1 MGNFKVGDTF
11 DDIKASFLRK
21 ERVSLQ
27 NSNENG
33 ANYITDATVDDII
46 RHITHGTGV
55 GAWTRTGGLIGEAKL
70 IHGFSPDLR
79 IMVFYFVEE
88 NRIGF
93 LIEQD
98 GVVENDYALDYAL
111 DYAFGAQD
119 VVFDTKDVSGSRK
132 MFWDKVSDLYAR
144 AVLDEME
151 DAFERDAF
159 GPVMG

>member
-33 ANYITDATVDDII
+33 VNYIKDATVDDII

-70 IHGFSPDLR
+70 IHGFSPDLL

-93 LIEQD
+93 LFEQD
-98 GVVENDYALDYAL
+98 DIVSNDYAFEYS
-111 DYAFGAQD
+111 FGQQD
-119 VVFDTKDVSGSRK
+119 VRFDMSDMEKSRK
-132 MFWDKVSDLYAR
+132 VFWDKVSDLYAR
-144 AVLDEME
+144 AVLDEMDE
-151 DAFERDAF
+151 AFERDTF
-159 GPVMG
+159 GPIID

>member
-70 IHGFSPDLR
+70 IHGFSPDLL

-93 LIEQD
+93 LFEQEYI
-98 GVVENDYALDYAL
+98 VSNDYAFEYS
-111 DYAFGAQD
+111 FGQQD
-119 VVFDTKDVSGSRK
+119 VRFDVSDMEKSRK
-132 MFWDKVSDLYAR
+132 VFWDKVNNLYAR

-151 DAFERDAF
+151 DAFERNAF
-159 GPVMG
+159 GPVID

>member
-11 DDIKASFLRK
+11 NDIKASFLRK

-33 ANYITDATVDDII
+33 VNYIKDATVDDII

-70 IHGFSPDLR
+70 IHGFSPDLL

-93 LIEQD
+93 LFEQD
-98 GVVENDYALDYAL
+98 DIVSNDYAFEYS
-111 DYAFGAQD
+111 FGQQD
-119 VVFDTKDVSGSRK
+119 VRFDVSDMEKSRK
-132 MFWDKVSDLYAR
+132 VFWDKVSDLYAR
-144 AVLDEME
+144 AVLDEMDE
-151 DAFERDAF
+151 AFERDTF
-159 GPVMG
+159 GPIID

>member
-33 ANYITDATVDDII
+33 VNYIKDATVDDII

-70 IHGFSPDLR
+70 IHGFSPDLL

-93 LIEQD
+93 LFEQD
-98 GVVENDYALDYAL
+98 DIVSNDYAFEYS
-111 DYAFGAQD
+111 FGQQD
-119 VVFDTKDVSGSRK
+119 VRFDVSDMEKSRK
-132 MFWDKVSDLYAR
+132 VFWDKVSDLYAR
-144 AVLDEME
+144 AVLDEMDE
-151 DAFERDAF
+151 AFERYTF
-159 GPVMG
+159 GPIID

>member
-33 ANYITDATVDDII
+33 VNYIMDATVDDII

-55 GAWTRTGGLIGEAKL
+55 GAWTRTGGLIGETKL
-70 IHGFSPDLR
+70 IHGFSPDLL

-93 LIEQD
+93 LFEQD
-98 GVVENDYALDYAL
+98 DIVSNDYAFEYS
-111 DYAFGAQD
+111 FGQQD
-119 VVFDTKDVSGSRK
+119 VRFDVSDMEKSRK
-132 MFWDKVSDLYAR
+132 VFWDKVSDLYAR
-144 AVLDEME
+144 AVLDEMDE
-151 DAFERDAF
+151 AFERDTF
-159 GPVMG
+159 GPIID

>member
-1 MGNFKVGDTF
+1 MVNFKVGDTF

-33 ANYITDATVDDII
+33 VNYITDATVDDII
-46 RHITHGTGV
+46 RHITNGTGV
-55 GAWTRTGGLIGEAKL
+55 GSWSRTGGLIGEVKL
-70 IHGFSPDLR
+70 IHGFSPDLL
-79 IMVFYFVEE
+79 IMVFYFAEE

-93 LIEQD
+93 LFEQD
-98 GVVENDYALDYAL
+98 DVVSNDYALEYS
-111 DYAFGAQD
+111 FGPQD
-119 VVFDTKDVSGSRK
+119 VAFNTKDVGGSRK

-144 AVLDEME
+144 AVLDEKD

-159 GPVMG
+159 GSVIG

>member
-33 ANYITDATVDDII
+33 VNYIKDATVDDII

-70 IHGFSPDLR
+70 IHGFSPDLL

-93 LIEQD
+93 LFEQD
-98 GVVENDYALDYAL
+98 DIVSNDYAFEYS
-111 DYAFGAQD
+111 FGQQD
-119 VVFDTKDVSGSRK
+119 VGFDVSDMEKSRK
-132 MFWDKVSDLYAR
+132 VFWDKVSDLYAR
-144 AVLDEME
+144 AVLDEMDE
-151 DAFERDAF
+151 AFERDTF
-159 GPVMG
+159 GPIID

>member
-11 DDIKASFLRK
+11 DDIKASFLHK

-33 ANYITDATVDDII
+33 VNYIMDATVDDII

-55 GAWTRTGGLIGEAKL
+55 GAWTRTGGLIGETKL
-70 IHGFSPDLR
+70 IHGFSPDLL

-93 LIEQD
+93 LFEQD
-98 GVVENDYALDYAL
+98 DIVSNDYAFEYS
-111 DYAFGAQD
+111 FGQQD
-119 VVFDTKDVSGSRK
+119 VRFDVSDMEKSRK
-132 MFWDKVSDLYAR
+132 VFWDKVSDLYAR
-144 AVLDEME
+144 AVLDEMDE
-151 DAFERDAF
+151 AFERDTF
-159 GPVMG
+159 GPIID

>member
-21 ERVSLQ
+21 ERVSLK

-70 IHGFSPDLR
+70 IHDFSPDLLIR
-79 IMVFYFVEE
+79 MFYFVEE

-93 LIEQD
+93 LFEQD
-98 GVVENDYALDYAL
+98 DIVSNDYAFEYS
-111 DYAFGAQD
+111 FGQQD
-119 VVFDTKDVSGSRK
+119 VRFDVSNMEKSRK
-132 MFWDKVSDLYAR
+132 VFWDKVSDLYAR
-144 AVLDEME
+144 AVLDEMDE
-151 DAFERDAF
+151 AFERDTF
-159 GPVMG
+159 GPIID

>member
-11 DDIKASFLRK
+11 NDIKASFLRK

-33 ANYITDATVDDII
+33 VNYIMDATVDDII

-55 GAWTRTGGLIGEAKL
+55 GAWTRTGGLIGETKL
-70 IHGFSPDLR
+70 IHGFSPDLL

-93 LIEQD
+93 LFEQD
-98 GVVENDYALDYAL
+98 DIVSNDYAFEYS
-111 DYAFGAQD
+111 FGQQD
-119 VVFDTKDVSGSRK
+119 VRFDVSDMEKSRK
-132 MFWDKVSDLYAR
+132 VFWDKVSDLYAR
-144 AVLDEME
+144 AVLDEMDE
-151 DAFERDAF
+151 AFERDTF
-159 GPVMG
+159 GPIID

>member
-33 ANYITDATVDDII
+33 VNYIKDATVDDII

-70 IHGFSPDLR
+70 IHGFSPDLL

-93 LIEQD
+93 LFEQD
-98 GVVENDYALDYAL
+98 DIVSNDYAFEYS
-111 DYAFGAQD
+111 FGQQD
-119 VVFDTKDVSGSRK
+119 VRFDVSDMEKSRK
-132 MFWDKVSDLYAR
+132 VFWDKVSDLYAR
-144 AVLDEME
+144 AVLDEMDE
-151 DAFERDAF
+151 AFERDTF
-159 GPVMG
+159 GPIID

>member
-11 DDIKASFLRK
+11 DDIKESFLRK

-46 RHITHGTGV
+46 RHVTHGTGV

-70 IHGFSPDLR
+70 IHGFSPDLLIR
-79 IMVFYFVEE
+79 MFYFVEE

-93 LIEQD
+93 LFEQD
-98 GVVENDYALDYAL
+98 GVVANDYAL

-119 VVFDTKDVSGSRK
+119 VMFDTEDVSGSRE
-132 MFWDKVSDLYAR
+132 MFWSKVGDLYAR
-144 AVLDEME
+144 AVLDEMD
-151 DAFERDAF
+151 DAFERDTF
-159 GPVMG
+159 GPIID

>member
-33 ANYITDATVDDII
+33 VNYIKDATVDDII

-70 IHGFSPDLR
+70 IHGFSPDLL

-93 LIEQD
+93 LFEQD
-98 GVVENDYALDYAL
+98 DIVSNDYAFEYS
-111 DYAFGAQD
+111 FGQQD
-119 VVFDTKDVSGSRK
+119 VRFDVSDMEKSCK
-132 MFWDKVSDLYAR
+132 VFWDKVSDLYAR
-144 AVLDEME
+144 AVLDEMDE
-151 DAFERDAF
+151 AFERDTF
-159 GPVMG
+159 GPIID

>member
-1 MGNFKVGDTF
+1 MGNFKVGNTF
-11 DDIKASFLRK
+11 DEIKASFLRK

-46 RHITHGTGV
+46 RHVTHGTGV
-55 GAWTRTGGLIGEAKL
+55 GSWTRTGGLIGEAKL
-70 IHGFSPDLR
+70 IHGFSPDLL
-79 IMVFYFVEE
+79 IMIFYFFEE

-93 LIEQD
+93 LFEQD
-98 GVVENDYALDYAL
+98 GVVANDYAL

-119 VVFDTKDVSGSRK
+119 VVFDTEDVSGSRE
-132 MFWDKVSDLYAR
+132 MFWSKVGDLYAR
-144 AVLDEME
+144 AVLDEMD

-159 GPVMG
+159 GPIMD

>member
-70 IHGFSPDLR
+70 IHGFSPDLL

-93 LIEQD
+93 LFEQEYI
-98 GVVENDYALDYAL
+98 VSNDYAFEYS
-111 DYAFGAQD
+111 FGQQD
-119 VVFDTKDVSGSRK
+119 VRFDVSDMEKSRK
-132 MFWDKVSDLYAR
+132 VFWDKVSNLYAR

-151 DAFERDAF
+151 DAFERNAF
-159 GPVMG
+159 GPVID

>member
-33 ANYITDATVDDII
+33 VNYIKDATVDDII

-70 IHGFSPDLR
+70 IHGFSPALL

-93 LIEQD
+93 LFEQD
-98 GVVENDYALDYAL
+98 DIVSNDYAFEYS
-111 DYAFGAQD
+111 FGQQD
-119 VVFDTKDVSGSRK
+119 VRFDVSDMEKSRK
-132 MFWDKVSDLYAR
+132 VFWDKVSDLYAR
-144 AVLDEME
+144 AVLDEMDE
-151 DAFERDAF
+151 AFERDTF
-159 GPVMG
+159 GPIID

>member
-33 ANYITDATVDDII
+33 VNYIKDATVDDII

-70 IHGFSPDLR
+70 IHGFSPDLL

-93 LIEQD
+93 LFEQD
-98 GVVENDYALDYAL
+98 DIVSNDYAFEYS
-111 DYAFGAQD
+111 FGQQD
-119 VVFDTKDVSGSRK
+119 VRFDVSDMEKSRK
-132 MFWDKVSDLYAR
+132 VFWDKVSDLYAR
-144 AVLDEME
+144 AVLDEMNE
-151 DAFERDAF
+151 AFERDTF
-159 GPVMG
+159 GPIID

>member
-33 ANYITDATVDDII
+33 VNYIKDATVDDII

-55 GAWTRTGGLIGEAKL
+55 GAWTRTGGLIGETKL
-70 IHGFSPDLR
+70 IHGFSPDLL

-93 LIEQD
+93 LFEQD
-98 GVVENDYALDYAL
+98 DIVSNDYAFEYS
-111 DYAFGAQD
+111 FGQQD
-119 VVFDTKDVSGSRK
+119 VRFDVSDMEKSRK
-132 MFWDKVSDLYAR
+132 VFWDKVSDLYAR
-144 AVLDEME
+144 AVLDEMDE
-151 DAFERDAF
+151 AFERDTF
-159 GPVMG
+159 GPIID

>member
-33 ANYITDATVDDII
+33 VNYIMDATVDDII

-70 IHGFSPDLR
+70 IHGFSPDLL

-93 LIEQD
+93 LFEQD
-98 GVVENDYALDYAL
+98 DIVSNDYAFEYS
-111 DYAFGAQD
+111 FGQQD
-119 VVFDTKDVSGSRK
+119 VRFDVSDMEKSRK
-132 MFWDKVSDLYAR
+132 VFWDKVSDLYAR
-144 AVLDEME
+144 AVLDEMDE
-151 DAFERDAF
+151 AFERDTF
-159 GPVMG
+159 GPIID

>member
-11 DDIKASFLRK
+11 DDIKESFLRK

-46 RHITHGTGV
+46 RHVTHGTGV

-70 IHGFSPDLR
+70 IHGFSPDLLIR
-79 IMVFYFVEE
+79 IFYFVEE

-93 LIEQD
+93 RFEQD
-98 GVVENDYALDYAL
+98 GVVSNDYAL

-151 DAFERDAF
+151 DAFEREAF

>member
-55 GAWTRTGGLIGEAKL
+55 GSWTRTGGLIGEAKL
-70 IHGFSPDLR
+70 IHGFSPDLL

-93 LIEQD
+93 LFEQEYI
-98 GVVENDYALDYAL
+98 VSNDYAFEYS
-111 DYAFGAQD
+111 FGQQD
-119 VVFDTKDVSGSRK
+119 VRFDVSDMEKSRK
-132 MFWDKVSDLYAR
+132 VFWDKVSNLYAR

-151 DAFERDAF
+151 DAFERNAF
-159 GPVMG
+159 GPVID

>member
-55 GAWTRTGGLIGEAKL
+55 G
-70 IHGFSPDLR
+70 S
-79 IMVFYFVEE
+79 
-88 NRIGF
+88 
-93 LIEQD
+93 
-98 GVVENDYALDYAL
+98 
-111 DYAFGAQD
+111 
-119 VVFDTKDVSGSRK
+119 
-132 MFWDKVSDLYAR
+132 
-144 AVLDEME
+144 
-151 DAFERDAF
+151 
-159 GPVMG
+159 

>member
-33 ANYITDATVDDII
+33 ANYITDATVDDIV

-70 IHGFSPDLR
+70 IHGFSPDLLIR
-79 IMVFYFVEE
+79 IFYFVEE

-93 LIEQD
+93 RFEQD
-98 GVVENDYALDYAL
+98 GVYALDYAL

-132 MFWDKVSDLYAR
+132 MFWDKVSNLYAR
-144 AVLDEME
+144 AVLDEMDE
-151 DAFERDAF
+151 AFERDTF
-159 GPVMG
+159 GPIID

>member
-33 ANYITDATVDDII
+33 ENYITDATVDDII
-46 RHITHGTGV
+46 QHITHSTGV
-55 GAWTRTGGLIGEAKL
+55 GSWARTGGLIGVAKL
-70 IHGFSPDLR
+70 IHGFSPDLL
-79 IMVFYFVEE
+79 IMMFYFFEE

-93 LIEQD
+93 LFEQE
-98 GVVENDYALDYAL
+98 GVVVNDYALDYS
-111 DYAFGAQD
+111 FGAQD
-119 VVFDTKDVSGSRK
+119 VAFDTKDVNGSRK

-144 AVLDEME
+144 AVLDEMDE
-151 DAFERDAF
+151 TFERDTF
-159 GPVMG
+159 DPIID

>member
-11 DDIKASFLRK
+11 DDIKESFLRK

-46 RHITHGTGV
+46 RHVTHGTGV
-55 GAWTRTGGLIGEAKL
+55 GAWARTGGLIGEAKL
-70 IHGFSPDLR
+70 IHGFSPDLLIR
-79 IMVFYFVEE
+79 IFYFVEE

-93 LIEQD
+93 RFEQD
-98 GVVENDYALDYAL
+98 GVVSNDYALDYAL

-132 MFWDKVSDLYAR
+132 MFWDKVSNLYAR
-144 AVLDEME
+144 AVLDEMDE
-151 DAFERDAF
+151 AFERDTF
-159 GPVMG
+159 GPIID